1 MIDDGEAWPGFCLG
15 GSPIR
20 EPTLPLILRTTDMKH
35 AAAATNVNA
44 NRAME
49 RRTKLR
55 LRELCD
61 EVLASYHQARG
72 HELFSSDD
80 RETARGLITSVV
92 NPR

>member
-1 MIDDGEAWPGFCLG
+1 
-15 GSPIR
+15 
-20 EPTLPLILRTTDMKH
+20 MKH
-35 AAAATNVNA
+35 ADGSTKHS
-44 NRAME
+44 NRATE
-49 RRTKLR
+49 RRTRLR

-80 RETARGLITSVV
+80 RKAARDLMASVV